1 MLTFLYPLGHVEGHH
16 WDTKCGRPLGMRF
29 HRGKLVVADGA
40 LGILRVDVDTGINIK
55 IVCNYNNGG
64 QSLN

>member
-1 MLTFLYPLGHVEGHH
+1 
-16 WDTKCGRPLGMRF
+16 MRF